1 MVVEFLLLVVVI
13 NASKVVNKGGIAFPA
28 ARTPATVAGL
38 LDSAIVAD
46 IAVAIAV
53 ICVRAAVVIFIP
65 ILDGGA
71 IAPDGIKAACNVVK
85 LAVALPKFTVTA
97 AIAGPYPGPVPAAAV
112 AMGIDT
118 VINPLAAIAGGNNTP
133 GILFS

>member
-1 MVVEFLLLVVVI
+1 MQKDFHQI
-13 NASKVVNKGGIAFPA
+13 SKIHIPKIPTHSWIKYISKESLVVNKGGIAFPA

-85 LAVALPKFTVTA
+85 LAVALPKFTVTG
-97 AIAGPYPGPVPAAAV
+97 AIAAA
-112 AMGIDT
+112 
-118 VINPLAAIAGGNNTP
+118 
-133 GILFS
+133 